1 MNLIHLI
8 SLIIGSPLFGI
19 LIDISYAQLKNKTPY
34 IKRVYAWVI
43 NKKYKVQLRGIKKYS
58 IDSIDINSIKRLIF
72 EEFDQI
78 KIISQKTNSLVVL
91 IENMQA
97 PYEILL
103 MNNEGEDGINNELKT
118 ENIVEIAL
126 MGSIEFR
133 YREYDDNDNYFN
145 TLNKLFD
152 IIEHTINEKSNYSFF
167 TLQADL
173 ENNFKE
179 KPFITEHDKEECE
192 DTKID
197 IDKSAKFI
205 KINSKTKDNLYSL
218 EYFINKH
225 SFQTVLE
232 LV

>member
-1 MNLIHLI
+1 M
-8 SLIIGSPLFGI
+8 
-19 LIDISYAQLKNKTPY
+19 
-34 IKRVYAWVI
+34 VI
-43 NKKYKVQLRGIKKYS
+43 YYNKKYKVQLRDIKKYS

-167 TLQADL
+167 
-173 ENNFKE
+173 
-179 KPFITEHDKEECE
+179 
-192 DTKID
+192 
-197 IDKSAKFI
+197 
-205 KINSKTKDNLYSL
+205 
-218 EYFINKH
+218 NKK
-225 SFQTVLE
+225 
-232 LV
+232 

>member
-145 TLNKLFD
+145 TL
-152 IIEHTINEKSNYSFF
+152 I
-167 TLQADL
+167 
-173 ENNFKE
+173 
-179 KPFITEHDKEECE
+179 
-192 DTKID
+192 
-197 IDKSAKFI
+197 
-205 KINSKTKDNLYSL
+205 
-218 EYFINKH
+218 
-225 SFQTVLE
+225 
-232 LV
+232 

>member
-1 MNLIHLI
+1 MDLVQLI
-8 SLIIGSPLFGI
+8 SLLIGSPLFGI

-34 IKRVYAWVI
+34 IKRIYAWI
-43 NKKYKVQLRGIKKYS
+43 TNKKYKVQLRGIKKYS
-58 IDSIDINSIKRLIF
+58 IESIDINSIKELLF
-72 EEFDQI
+72 KEFGQI

-97 PYEILL
+97 PYEILII
-103 MNNEGEDGINNELKT
+103 NDEGEYDVGSVLKT
-118 ENIVEIAL
+118 ENIVDIAL

-133 YREYDDNDNYFN
+133 YRESDDNDYYFN

-152 IIEHTINEKSNYSFF
+152 IIEHTINEKPNYSFF

-173 ENNFKE
+173 ENNFE
-179 KPFITEHDKEECE
+179 KIPFITEHDKDECE

-205 KINSKTKDNLYSL
+205 KINSKTKDNLYKCL
-218 EYFINKH
+218 KKNIYKILWGKYGI
-225 SFQTVLE
+225 
-232 LV
+232 